1 MNIYFTNLK
10 CNIAN
15 FNQIYTF
22 ISLVQKCVCVCLRER
37 EISNYK
43 YCLYQY
49 IRRVLYNCREV
60 HLHGIHVLNFA
71 LLNCPIVSK
80 YQ

>member
-22 ISLVQKCVCVCLRER
+22 ISLVQKCVCVFER
-37 EISNYK
+37 GRSVITNTV
-43 YCLYQY
+43 Y
-49 IRRVLYNCREV
+49 ITILGEYN
-60 HLHGIHVLNFA
+60 I
-71 LLNCPIVSK
+71 IVEK
-80 YQ
+80 FTYMAFMF